1 MQLWK
6 KNFLVTFLL
15 FLVVIQGSLLALHVL
30 LYRGALKDWIDRA
43 VSGEEGIAY
52 MLSGYQ
58 ETDRGQMESRIE
70 YTVREYLASGI
81 RISVS
86 IDGEKITDHIPPKIT
101 GSGGIQT
108 VTWQKKPYILIRDSR
123 SIADGVLMDISY
135 MEGMDSFYHAQK
147 QRTIYLQLL
156 SVLISV
162 VIGVMLYLTM
172 KRINRPVSQIAHE
185 LRTPLT
191 GIQGYAEY
199 LMMGNISGE
208 DRFFAAAQIVES
220 SLNMKNIV
228 EKLLIMGG
236 MREGRVQMQRV
247 KLPELIDQLK
257 VLYPDLEVNCGV
269 ANVQGDPTLMRCLLE
284 NLVHNAMNA
293 GEHVKLI
300 IQESSIIVW
309 NDGEPINEKKL
320 RLMNRG
326 QGMHSE
332 HADRHGFGIGLCHE
346 IAGVHGWKLVY
357 SSSQEE
363 GTAARIMI

>member
-15 FLVVIQGSLLALHVL
+15 FLIVIQGSLLALHVL
-30 LYRGALKDWIDRA
+30 LYRGELKDWIGRA

-52 MLSGYQ
+52 MLSSYQ

-70 YTVREYLASGI
+70 YAVREYLASGI
-81 RISVS
+81 RIRVS
-86 IDGEKITDHIPPKIT
+86 IAGETVSDHIPPELT
-101 GSGGIQT
+101 GSGGIQM
-108 VTWQKKPYILIRDSR
+108 VTWQRKPYILICDSR
-123 SIADGVLMDISY
+123 SMASDVLMDISY
-135 MEGMDSFYHAQK
+135 MESMDSFQNAQK
-147 QRTIYLQLL
+147 QRTIHLQLL
-156 SVLISV
+156 SILISA

-199 LMMGNISGE
+199 LMMGKTSEE
-208 DRFFAAAQIVES
+208 DRFFAASQIVES
-220 SLNMKNIV
+220 SLNMRNIV

-247 KLPELIDQLK
+247 KLPELIDQIK
-257 VLYPDLEVNCGV
+257 VLYPVLEVECGIEQ
-269 ANVQGDPTLMRCLLE
+269 VQGDPTLIRCMLE
-284 NLVHNAMNA
+284 NLVHNAISA
-293 GEHVKLI
+293 GEHVR
-300 IQESSIIVW
+300 IQAKDHSIIIW
-309 NDGEPINEKKL
+309 NDGEPVNEKKL
-320 RLMNRG
+320 RQMNRV

-332 HADRHGFGIGLCHE
+332 YADRHGFGIGLCRE

-357 SSSQEE
+357 SSTKEE
-363 GTAARIMI
+363 GTTARIIL